1 MGICYNC
8 WNFFE
13 KDLQKHKLKEFSVE
27 KVVKSKCDELSVKW
41 KCNDSFNSW
50 IDKIDIVQMS
60 EDFPKPKSLGGNV
73 EVNFSDYTT
82 KLDLKSNRYRYIG
95 M

>member
-27 KVVKSKCDELSVKW
+27 KVVKSKCDELSVKR

-50 IDKIDIVQMS
+50 IDKIDIV
-60 EDFPKPKSLGGNV
+60 
-73 EVNFSDYTT
+73 
-82 KLDLKSNRYRYIG
+82 
-95 M
+95 

>member
-1 MGICYNC
+1 
-8 WNFFE
+8 
-13 KDLQKHKLKEFSVE
+13 
-27 KVVKSKCDELSVKW
+27 
-41 KCNDSFNSW
+41 
-50 IDKIDIVQMS
+50 MS

-95 M
+95 MWNLNFDLARLKLEIAKLENTPVDLSKLSDVVKMKLLKIKKLYMMN